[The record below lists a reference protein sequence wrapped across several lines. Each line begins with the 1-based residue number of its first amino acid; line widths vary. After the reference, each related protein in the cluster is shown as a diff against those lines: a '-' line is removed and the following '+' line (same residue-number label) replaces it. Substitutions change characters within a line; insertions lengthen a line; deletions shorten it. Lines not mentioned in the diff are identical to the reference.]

1 MKQKILVSL
10 FGVMISVVFLVSGC
24 KFTVQEKEN
33 AKFTITYSTTKGIA
47 PVPKIVNSGYKL
59 TEDDLISISAENCI
73 FEGWYIGETKIY
85 SGYTVTASVTLTAKW
100 TDAPIPA
107 IKKIKYVLNGGAFKD
122 INLFP
127 TEYKAGDYISF
138 HNAHENMI
146 HPDGYWFGGFFS
158 DKNYTKYV
166 DSFSAYEFPW
176 GVTLYAKWYL
186 SRAACSPTAITENS
200 ITVDFTIPSDIQT
213 QLDYVEMICKNA
225 TTKEKKSVLL
235 YDIAVGQKISH
246 TFTNLDNTE
255 SYYLDAIIHDK
266 NGIESSESYDEPV
279 TCANPGYSL
288 LRESYPY
295 EDFSIN
301 LPDHVYLDKD
311 QLGKTIRISACDQTH
326 YYTDRLIFKSKDKV
340 TWERCSSD
348 YVVEDGTTYFLAFAT
363 NDMAFSFSKICE
375 VTCSDKYDSIGKI
388 YYTDGTY
395 SAELNGSKTIAGIV
409 VDCDMNN
416 TPSRIMSINT
426 QKCVFNSNPNHSSV
440 TYDVKFNG
448 TDGENN
454 WELFKTLD
462 DESNFTAYNFI
473 NNIGTA
479 SLKWYMPS
487 AAELLSV
494 ILNKDRIKQ
503 GYITASSSLNFSIWA
518 SNATDS
524 WDIWIANERSLNDNA
539 RCYSECYAYG
549 FAKIH

>member
-1 MKQKILVSL
+1 M
-10 FGVMISVVFLVSGC
+10 
-24 KFTVQEKEN
+24 
-33 AKFTITYSTTKGIA
+33 
-47 PVPKIVNSGYKL
+47 
-59 TEDDLISISAENCI
+59 
-73 FEGWYIGETKIY
+73 
-85 SGYTVTASVTLTAKW
+85 
-100 TDAPIPA
+100 
-107 IKKIKYVLNGGAFKD
+107 
-122 INLFP
+122 
-127 TEYKAGDYISF
+127 
-138 HNAHENMI
+138 
-146 HPDGYWFGGFFS
+146 
-158 DKNYTKYV
+158 
-166 DSFSAYEFPW
+166 
-176 GVTLYAKWYL
+176 
-186 SRAACSPTAITENS
+186 
-200 ITVDFTIPSDIQT
+200 
-213 QLDYVEMICKNA
+213 
-225 TTKEKKSVLL
+225 
-235 YDIAVGQKISH
+235 
-246 TFTNLDNTE
+246 
-255 SYYLDAIIHDK
+255 
-266 NGIESSESYDEPV
+266 
-279 TCANPGYSL
+279 
-288 LRESYPY
+288 
-295 EDFSIN
+295 
-301 LPDHVYLDKD
+301 
-311 QLGKTIRISACDQTH
+311 
-326 YYTDRLIFKSKDKV
+326 

-388 YYTDGTY
+388 YYTDDTY

-426 QKCVFNSNPNHSSV
+426 QKCVFNSTHSHV

-462 DESNFTAYNFI
+462 DESHFTAYNFI

-479 SLKWYMPS
+479 GLKWYMPS